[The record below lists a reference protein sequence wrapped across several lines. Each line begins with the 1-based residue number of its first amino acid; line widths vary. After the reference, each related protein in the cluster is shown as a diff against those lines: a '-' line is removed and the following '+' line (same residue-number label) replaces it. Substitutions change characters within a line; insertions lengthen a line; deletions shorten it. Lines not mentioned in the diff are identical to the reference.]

1 MANKQKYQSYEIGD
15 IVKLDDYDME
25 IIDMKKERTKKSG
38 QLKSYCRYKCHRC
51 GFDCGEHY
59 CKEELKKEYWVEK
72 HTFNKNPHCICCDS
86 WNSMVVV
93 PHINSI
99 VVTDKWMIP
108 FFQGGYDEAKKY
120 RRTFTKKI
128 NPVCPHCGTVSNTK
142 TPIYNIYQHKKMSC
156 KYCGDGIP
164 YPERFL
170 HSLLF
175 VLNIEYISQ
184 FSKVNVEWCKDYRYD
199 FYFEQEDVK
208 YIIEVHGEQH
218 YNKSKGNWKDLESI
232 QTNDDNKR
240 ILAIKN
246 DIKDENYIVIDC
258 RKSDFNYIKT
268 NILKSN
274 LSKIFDLE
282 NIDWLKV
289 EEMTLKN
296 IVKVVCNLYNEGL
309 TNLEITKKT
318 GLCDVSVRNY
328 LKKGNMIGWCDYD
341 SKEYHKSISK
351 PIAIYKDGV
360 LLNTYS
366 SIAKLCK
373 TSEQTYGIK
382 LHATYIK
389 KCIDGEMNNYKG
401 FSFQLT

>member
-1 MANKQKYQSYEIGD
+1 MANKIKYPSYKIGD
-15 IVKLDDYDME
+15 VIKTNNTDLE
-25 IIDMKKERTKKSG
+25 IIDIKKERNVKNG
-38 QLKSYCRYKCHRC
+38 ELNSYYKYKCNKC

-59 CKEELKKEYWVEK
+59 YKEELRQEYWVEK
-72 HTFNKNPHCICCDS
+72 RSFNKNPRCICCSS
-86 WNSMVVV
+86 WSSMVVV
-93 PHINSI
+93 PDINSI
-99 VVTDKWMIP
+99 VATDAWMIP

-128 NPVCPHCGTVSNTK
+128 NPVCPDCGIVSNTK
-142 TPIYNIYQHKKMSC
+142 TAIYNIYEHKKMSC
-156 KYCGDGIP
+156 KHCGDGIS

-184 FSKVNVEWCKDYRYD
+184 FSKVNVEWCENYRYD
-199 FYFEQEDVK
+199 FYFEYKNIK

-218 YNKSKGNWKDLESI
+218 YSDAKGNWDNVERI
-232 QTNDDNKR
+232 QINDKNKYV
-240 ILAIKN
+240 LAIEN

-258 RKSDFNYIKT
+258 SKSEFNYIKA
-268 NILKSN
+268 NILKSK

-289 EEMTLKN
+289 EEMSLKN
-296 IVKVVCNLYNEGL
+296 IVKLVCNLYNEGL
-309 TNLEITKKT
+309 TNIEITNRT

-328 LKKGNMIGWCDYD
+328 LKKGNIIGWCSYD
-341 SKEYHKSISK
+341 SREYHKSISK
-351 PIAIYKDGV
+351 PISIYKDGV

-382 LHATYIK
+382 LHYVYIK
-389 KCIDGEMNNYKG
+389 KCINGEIDTYKG
-401 FSFQLT
+401 FTFKFL

>member
-25 IIDMKKERTKKSG
+25 IIDMKKERTKKSE
-38 QLKSYCRYKCHRC
+38 QLKSYYRYKCHRC

-59 CKEELKKEYWVEK
+59 YKEELKKEYWVEK
-72 HTFNKNPHCICCDS
+72 STFNKKPHCICCS
-86 WNSMVVV
+86 SCNSMVVV
-93 PHINSI
+93 PDINSI
-99 VVTDKWMIP
+99 VATEPWMIP

-128 NPVCPHCGTVSNTK
+128 NPVCPDCGIVSNTK
-142 TPIYNIYQHKKMSC
+142 TAIYNIYKHKKMSC
-156 KYCGDGIP
+156 KHCGDGIS

-184 FSKVNVEWCKDYRYD
+184 FSKVNVEWCENYRYD
-199 FYFEQEDVK
+199 FYFEYKNIK

-218 YNKSKGNWKDLESI
+218 YSDAKGNWDNVERI
-232 QTNDDNKR
+232 QINDKNKYV
-240 ILAIKN
+240 LAIKN

-296 IVKVVCNLYNEGL
+296 MVKLVCNLYNEGL
-309 TNLEITKKT
+309 TNIEITKKT

-328 LKKGNMIGWCDYD
+328 LKKGNIIGWCSYD
-341 SKEYHKSISK
+341 SREYHKSISK
-351 PIAIYKDGV
+351 PISVYKDGV

-382 LHATYIK
+382 LHPNYIK
-389 KCIDGEMNNYKG
+389 KCINREIDTYKG
-401 FSFQLT
+401 FTFKFL

>member
-25 IIDMKKERTKKSG
+25 IIDMKKERIKTSG
-38 QLKSYCRYKCHRC
+38 ELKSYYRYKCHRC

-86 WNSMVVV
+86 HISTIVV
-93 PHINSI
+93 PNINSI

-128 NPVCPHCGTVSNTK
+128 NPVCPYCGIVSNTK
-142 TPIYNIYQHKKMSC
+142 TAIYNIYKHKKMSC
-156 KYCGDGIP
+156 KHCGDGIS

-199 FYFEQEDVK
+199 FYFEYKNIK

-218 YNKSKGNWKDLESI
+218 YSDTKGNWDDLESV
-232 QTNDDNKR
+232 QTNDKNKYA
-240 ILAIKN
+240 LAIKN
-246 DIKDENYIVIDC
+246 DIKDENYIIIDC

-296 IVKVVCNLYNEGL
+296 IVKLVCNLYNEGL

-328 LKKGNMIGWCDYD
+328 LKKGNVIGWCDYD

-351 PIAIYKDGV
+351 SIAIYKDGV

-382 LHATYIK
+382 LHYVYIK